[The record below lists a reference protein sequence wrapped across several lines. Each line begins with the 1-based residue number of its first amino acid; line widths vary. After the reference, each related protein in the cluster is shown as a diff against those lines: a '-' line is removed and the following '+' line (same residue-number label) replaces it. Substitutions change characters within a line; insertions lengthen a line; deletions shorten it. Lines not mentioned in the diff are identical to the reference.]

1 MFDSFP
7 AAAAVRALPLHHDAS
22 TRALPGNALGGLATR
37 HLTFGWASAVPA
49 EPGSIANNTMGDVAP
64 MMAGLLDAIDYG
76 LLLLGADGA
85 ILHANRQAEAELDGQ
100 HPLQRRGSELRARRA
115 ADQSCL
121 QSALAGALQ
130 GLRRLVTLGEP
141 GVPSHRASVSV
152 VPLDPAAPAGAP
164 RTLLLLGKRHLCEP
178 LSVQWFARAHGLTPA
193 ETRVLEA
200 LCDGLDAR
208 EITERHGVGIATVR
222 TQIGAIRAKTGA
234 ESIRDLVRLV
244 AALPPMM
251 SALRAA

>member
-1 MFDSFP
+1 MLDSFP
-7 AAAAVRALPLHHDAS
+7 SVPTLHTRPPHHDAAARAMAGAHN
-22 TRALPGNALGGLATR
+22 RALAFHAAPGRPFDEA
-37 HLTFGWASAVPA
+37 PA
-49 EPGSIANNTMGDVAP
+49 APGP
-64 MMAGLLDAIDYG
+64 MADLMAGLLDAIDYG
-76 LLLLGADGA
+76 LLLLGADGTL
-85 ILHANRQAEAELDGQ
+85 LHANRQAEAELDGL
-100 HPLQRRGSELRARRA
+100 HPLQRRGRQLCARRA

-121 QSALAGALQ
+121 QAALAGALR

-141 GVPSHRASVSV
+141 GCRASVSV
-152 VPLDPAAPAGAP
+152 VPLDPGAPAEAP
-164 RTLLLLGKRHLCEP
+164 KILLLLGKRHLCEP

-200 LCDGLDAR
+200 LCAGGDAR
-208 EITERHGVGIATVR
+208 EIADRHGVGIATVR

-234 ESIRDLVRLV
+234 ESIRDLVHMV

>member
-1 MFDSFP
+1 MSFDPFHS
-7 AAAAVRALPLHHDAS
+7 AATVRALPRQPDAS
-22 TRALPGNALGGLATR
+22 NRALPGANPGNTLG
-37 HLTFGWASAVPA
+37 
-49 EPGSIANNTMGDVAP
+49 

-76 LLLLGADGA
+76 LLLLGADGT
-85 ILHANRQAEAELDGQ
+85 ILYANRQAEAELDGL
-100 HPLQRRGSELRARRA
+100 HPLRRLGSELRARRA

-121 QSALAGALQ
+121 QAALAGALQ

-141 GVPSHRASVSV
+141 GEPGSPGRRASVSV

-178 LSVQWFARAHGLTPA
+178 LSVQWFARAHALTPA

-208 EITERHGVGIATVR
+208 EVAERHGVGIATVR